1 MNFQENN
8 HVTLRLLSLFI
19 LLGSC
24 LLLLLGGCATATRGS
39 QTYFVVETLPVGA
52 QVHTDKQQPSGTATD
67 FYGCAAT
74 PCKIS
79 MSRRSQ
85 FNVMI
90 TKDGYAPFFYV
101 VQKRQHKELKK
112 DKEAREAFRLDTNGD
127 IMSGEELSQNAGLIW
142 PLLTTRLLAAA
153 TGTALGAW
161 YTGEIVSF
169 MAAGGAVTAP
179 GAVILAGPA
188 LMTGYGIDL
197 TSGAL
202 IDLTPNPMIVKLAPE
217 DSADEAQR
225 LKSAFMDSRNKKARR

>member
-24 LLLLLGGCATATRGS
+24 LLLLLGGCATAARGS

-127 IMSGEELSQNAGLIW
+127 IMSGEELSQNAGLISIADN
-142 PLLTTRLLAAA
+142 PSLAAA

-202 IDLTPNPMIVKLAPE
+202 IDLTPNPMIVRLAPE
-217 DSADEAQR
+217 ESTEETQR
-225 LKSAFMDSRNKKARR
+225 LKSAFMDSRNKKTRR